1 LKQGLI
7 VALALLLM
15 SPSLTAAE
23 ESAET
28 LLGDESD
35 GSRAQPNHLIELFP
49 EDVDP
54 DSFEFIKGDKI
65 DPDIDE
71 SSKVLLPFSTKW
83 TCGECH
89 NYNIISKGWHF
100 NAADPNV
107 LPGRP
112 GQPWIYFDARLATQI
127 PLSHRPW
134 RGTYRPSQVGLTDRE
149 FVKIFGRHMPGGGVG
164 EHEADNTEQKM
175 RQYISGKLEAN
186 CLACH
191 NADPGQDQ
199 GSSYGYAIQVARGN
213 CRWAAA
219 ASSGFVSVTGSA
231 EDMPDTYDPFDP
243 FEVESAKKGQKS
255 PPAITYHKAAF
266 DNENRVLFNIVGE
279 IPAKRCYYCHSNL
292 YLNDAEKTEK
302 WSSDEDVHLKAGL
315 TCVDCHR
322 NGLEHDIIRGYEEES
337 TVSQNPLA
345 AAISCESCHQA
356 GRLGAPIPEH
366 PGIPP
371 IHFEKLTCTVCHSGP
386 WPDKKTILAKT
397 SRAHRL
403 GTPNVN
409 KSDEALPHII
419 APVFAAQQSGWQP
432 QACPERSRRA
442 ELGDGGKIA
451 PHKLIWPSFWAELV
465 DKQIKPIDL
474 DVVKQTVGEVFAN
487 LELPQSGDWP
497 ALSKEHIAEALAS
510 LQRAVEGK
518 AVYLAGGNLYSLDDK
533 GKLQKRL
540 DHPAAQPYLWPIAH
554 DVRPAAQSLGVRRCE
569 DCHATDSPFFFGTV
583 AVDSP
588 VVEDRMSVRKMVE
601 FEDLNPLYMWLFSF
615 SFVFRPWLKVVTI
628 GACVILA
635 GILLLYA
642 LKALACVTKIF
653 AGEEDKPT

>member
-1 LKQGLI
+1 
-7 VALALLLM
+7 LLLIA
-15 SPSLTAAE
+15 PSLSAAAE
-23 ESAET
+23 PAGT

-35 GSRAQPNHLIELFP
+35 GSRAQPNHLIELLP
-49 EDVDP
+49 EDIDP
-54 DSFEFIKGDKI
+54 TSFEFVKGDKI

-71 SSKVLLPFSTKW
+71 RSKVLLPFSTKW

-89 NYNIISKGWHF
+89 SYNIINKGWHF

-134 RGTYRPSQVGLTDRE
+134 PGTFRPEQVGLTNHK
-149 FVKIFGRHMPGGGVG
+149 FTKIFGRHTPGGGVG
-164 EHEADNTEQKM
+164 EHDAEDTAQKM
-175 RQYISGKLEAN
+175 RQYVSGKLEAN

-199 GSSYGYAIQVARGN
+199 GGTNGYAIQVARGN
-213 CRWAAA
+213 LRWAAA
-219 ASSGFVSVTGSA
+219 ASSGFASVTGSA

-243 FEVESAKKGQKS
+243 FEVQSAKERQKS
-255 PPAITYHKAAF
+255 PPVVTYHKAAF
-266 DNENRVLFNIVGE
+266 DNENRVLFNIVRE

-292 YLNDAEKTEK
+292 YLSDDSQDLGDNEKTEK
-302 WSSDEDVHLKAGL
+302 WSTDEDVHLKAGL

-322 NGLEHDIIRGYEEES
+322 NGLDHNIIRGYEEES

-356 GRLGAPIPEH
+356 GRLGAPVPKH

-371 IHFEKLTCTVCHSGP
+371 IHFEKLTCTACHSGP
-386 WPDKKTILAKT
+386 WPGKKTQLTKT

-409 KSDEALPHII
+409 KSDEVLPHII
-419 APVFAAQQSGWQP
+419 APVFAKQYEWQP
-432 QACPERSRRA
+432 QAK
-442 ELGDGGKIA
+442 LGDGSKIA
-451 PHKLIWPSFWAELV
+451 PHKLIWPAFWAELV
-465 DKQIKPIDL
+465 DKQVRPVAL

-497 ALSKEHIAEALAS
+497 NLSEENITSALVSLAK
-510 LQRAVEGK
+510 AIEGK
-518 AVYLAGGNLYSLDDK
+518 AVYVAGGNLYSLDDK
-533 GKLQKRL
+533 GELQKQQG
-540 DHPAAQPYLWPIAH
+540 HPAAQPYLWPIAH

-583 AVDSP
+583 TIDSP
-588 VVEDRMSVRKMVE
+588 VVSDRISAKKMVE
-601 FEDLNPLYMWLFSF
+601 FEGFNPLYTWLFAF
-615 SFVFRPWLKVVTI
+615 SFIFRPWLKVVAI
-628 GACVILA
+628 GSCVILA

-642 LKALACVTKIF
+642 LKALASVAKVL
-653 AGEEDKPT
+653 ADED